1 MQPCGL
7 YLLAFLLLSSTV
19 FLPPPRSND
28 LNGTTSNQR
37 KSITEKYITA
47 RKWSDY
53 ALFVW
58 NTLHGMVIKAVVA
71 SAAAAT
77 PATPSSTISVRSA
90 IATATATA
98 LDPTT
103 TSSSLFA
110 RHSTRWLSPWS
121 TAGVRWYRARP
132 SYGVATPG
140 SVPYDPRNKQ
150 AGPKDQDEDRD
161 DTAEPAGTAG
171 PADGIVSKSP
181 FIFETGF
188 AVYAKRPSRAFP
200 PPFLS
205 PPSSSFSEPL
215 STHDLSQDKRL
226 RFRGERIRALT
237 NGDDAV
243 LASQNFLGVNDGV
256 GAWATRPRGH
266 AA

>member
-1 MQPCGL
+1 M
-7 YLLAFLLLSSTV
+7 
-19 FLPPPRSND
+19 
-28 LNGTTSNQR
+28 
-37 KSITEKYITA
+37 
-47 RKWSDY
+47 
-53 ALFVW
+53 
-58 NTLHGMVIKAVVA
+58 
-71 SAAAAT
+71 
-77 PATPSSTISVRSA
+77 
-90 IATATATA
+90 
-98 LDPTT
+98 
-103 TSSSLFA
+103 
-110 RHSTRWLSPWS
+110 
-121 TAGVRWYRARP
+121 RWYRARP

-140 SVPYDPRNKQ
+140 SVPYDPKSS
-150 AGPKDQDEDRD
+150 AGHDQDKDNLQD
-161 DTAEPAGTAG
+161 DAG
-171 PADGIVSKSP
+171 PAGGIVSKSP

-226 RFRGERIRALT
+226 RLNGERIRALT

>member
-1 MQPCGL
+1 
-7 YLLAFLLLSSTV
+7 
-19 FLPPPRSND
+19 
-28 LNGTTSNQR
+28 
-37 KSITEKYITA
+37 
-47 RKWSDY
+47 
-53 ALFVW
+53 
-58 NTLHGMVIKAVVA
+58 MVIKAVVA

-77 PATPSSTISVRSA
+77 PVTPSSTIIVRSNLATTATTSTTTTTTTTATDRRSYSSFLARNGPRWTTALWCGRQISVR
-90 IATATATA
+90 
-98 LDPTT
+98 
-103 TSSSLFA
+103 
-110 RHSTRWLSPWS
+110 R
-121 TAGVRWYRARP
+121 YRVRP

-140 SVPYDPRNKQ
+140 SEPYDDNNNNSRQ
-150 AGPKDQDEDRD
+150 HEGGSAGSNES
-161 DTAEPAGTAG
+161 
-171 PADGIVSKSP
+171 IVSKSP

-188 AVYAKRPSRAFP
+188 ALHAKRPSRAFP

-215 STHDLSQDKRL
+215 TTHDLNQDKRL
-226 RFRGERIRALT
+226 SLRGERIRALT

>member
-1 MQPCGL
+1 
-7 YLLAFLLLSSTV
+7 
-19 FLPPPRSND
+19 
-28 LNGTTSNQR
+28 
-37 KSITEKYITA
+37 
-47 RKWSDY
+47 
-53 ALFVW
+53 
-58 NTLHGMVIKAVVA
+58 MVIKAIVA

-77 PATPSSTISVRSA
+77 PVTPSSTIIVRSNLA
-90 IATATATA
+90 TTATTTTTTITTDTKAGHSYSSFLARNNPRWTTA
-98 LDPTT
+98 L
-103 TSSSLFA
+103 
-110 RHSTRWLSPWS
+110 WS
-121 TAGVRWYRARP
+121 GRQTPVRRYRVRP

-140 SVPYDPRNKQ
+140 SEPYNNDSNSQ
-150 AGPKDQDEDRD
+150 GESSGSS
-161 DTAEPAGTAG
+161 ES
-171 PADGIVSKSP
+171 IVSRSP

-188 AVYAKRPSRAFP
+188 ALHAKRPSRAFP

-215 STHDLSQDKRL
+215 TTHDLNQDKRL
-226 RFRGERIRALT
+226 SLRGERIRALT

>member
-1 MQPCGL
+1 
-7 YLLAFLLLSSTV
+7 
-19 FLPPPRSND
+19 
-28 LNGTTSNQR
+28 
-37 KSITEKYITA
+37 
-47 RKWSDY
+47 
-53 ALFVW
+53 
-58 NTLHGMVIKAVVA
+58 MVIKAVVA

-77 PATPSSTISVRSA
+77 PATPSTILVRS
-90 IATATATA
+90 ATATATA
-98 LDPTT
+98 LDS
-103 TSSSLFA
+103 TSYPSSFFRNSL
-110 RHSTRWLSPWS
+110 RWKSPWS
-121 TAGVRWYRARP
+121 GGLRWYRARP

-140 SVPYDPRNKQ
+140 SVPYDPKNS
-150 AGPKDQDEDRD
+150 AGQDQDKDNLQED
-161 DTAEPAGTAG
+161 PGS
-171 PADGIVSKSP
+171 ADGIVSKSP

-226 RFRGERIRALT
+226 RLHGERIRALT

>member
-1 MQPCGL
+1 M
-7 YLLAFLLLSSTV
+7 
-19 FLPPPRSND
+19 
-28 LNGTTSNQR
+28 
-37 KSITEKYITA
+37 
-47 RKWSDY
+47 
-53 ALFVW
+53 
-58 NTLHGMVIKAVVA
+58 
-71 SAAAAT
+71 
-77 PATPSSTISVRSA
+77 
-90 IATATATA
+90 
-98 LDPTT
+98 
-103 TSSSLFA
+103 
-110 RHSTRWLSPWS
+110 
-121 TAGVRWYRARP
+121 RWYRARP

-140 SVPYDPRNKQ
+140 SVPYDPKNKTGLKDLGEEEDTN
-150 AGPKDQDEDRD
+150 AGR
-161 DTAEPAGTAG
+161 
-171 PADGIVSKSP
+171 DGIVSKSP

-226 RFRGERIRALT
+226 RFQGERIRALT

>member
-1 MQPCGL
+1 M
-7 YLLAFLLLSSTV
+7 
-19 FLPPPRSND
+19 
-28 LNGTTSNQR
+28 
-37 KSITEKYITA
+37 
-47 RKWSDY
+47 
-53 ALFVW
+53 
-58 NTLHGMVIKAVVA
+58 
-71 SAAAAT
+71 
-77 PATPSSTISVRSA
+77 
-90 IATATATA
+90 
-98 LDPTT
+98 
-103 TSSSLFA
+103 
-110 RHSTRWLSPWS
+110 
-121 TAGVRWYRARP
+121 RWYRARP

-140 SVPYDPRNKQ
+140 SVPYDPKNKTETGQ
-150 AGPKDQDEDRD
+150 NEPDNEQQEKQQQQDKNV
-161 DTAEPAGTAG
+161 GLV
-171 PADGIVSKSP
+171 DGIVSKSP

-200 PPFLS
+200 PPFMS